1 MSLNREKN
9 EFFFPSKVYRCP
21 CLGQVVDECFDN
33 DLKSFVEIHDQIWE
47 FVLSNHDMSKVFS
60 VKCGEKRKECIFV
73 CEKHLSIII
82 FGKKKFA
89 CTEKPKFNNTTVLYN
104 LNYNTPIGETYC
116 AGCIKYYLRSAKYY
130 FYYKKFLKKC
140 LAIKLSSHSVILN
153 MLMKK
158 T

>member
-1 MSLNREKN
+1 MR
-9 EFFFPSKVYRCP
+9 FFFPSKVYRCP

-82 FGKKKFA
+82 FGKKSLL
-89 CTEKPKFNNTTVLYN
+89 VLKN
-104 LNYNTPIGETYC
+104 QSSTIQRF
-116 AGCIKYYLRSAKYY
+116 CI
-130 FYYKKFLKKC
+130 
-140 LAIKLSSHSVILN
+140 I
-153 MLMKK
+153 
-158 T
+158 